1 MKHFILPALCL
12 LLSATLSAQEFSLST
27 NLLDWANLGTA
38 NLQAGVACSRH
49 LSLHAGA
56 RYNNWNFGSVE
67 KGNPFQNRAR
77 TASLGLRWWPW
88 NVSSSWW
95 FGAKAQV
102 EEYNRGGLFRKMKTE
117 EGIAVGA
124 GAGFGYSW
132 LVSDH
137 WNLDLGLGFWAG
149 RARYTLYRCP
159 RCGRILSDVDG
170 RPVRDA
176 WKWFILPSNDVQ
188 VSLTYIF

>member
-1 MKHFILPALCL
+1 MKHHILLAFCL
-12 LLSATLSAQEFSLST
+12 FLTTTISAQEFTLST

-38 NLQAGVACSRH
+38 NLQAGVSLSRH

-56 RYNNWNFGSVE
+56 RYNNWNFGSAE

-117 EGIAVGA
+117 EGLAVGLGM
-124 GAGFGYSW
+124 GAGYSW
-132 LVSDH
+132 LISDH
-137 WNLDLGLGFWAG
+137 WNLDLGLGFWTG

-159 RCGRILSDVDG
+159 RCGRILSSEDG
-170 RPVRDA
+170 RLIRDR
-176 WKWFILPSNDVQ
+176 WKWFLLPSNDVQ

>member
-1 MKHFILPALCL
+1 MKHHILLALCL
-12 LLSATLSAQEFSLST
+12 FLTTTISAQEFTLST

-38 NLQAGVACSRH
+38 NLQAGVSLSRH

-77 TASLGLRWWPW
+77 SASLGLRWWPW

-117 EGIAVGA
+117 EGLAVGLGV
-124 GAGFGYSW
+124 GAGYSW
-132 LVSDH
+132 LISDH
-137 WNLDLGLGFWAG
+137 WNLDLGLGFWTG
-149 RARYTLYRCP
+149 RTRYTLYRCP
-159 RCGRILSDVDG
+159 RCGRILSSEDG
-170 RPVRDA
+170 RLIRDR
-176 WKWFILPSNDVQ
+176 WKWFLLPSNDVQ

>member
-1 MKHFILPALCL
+1 MKHHILLALCL
-12 LLSATLSAQEFSLST
+12 FLTTTISAQEFTLST

-38 NLQAGVACSRH
+38 NLQAGVSLSRH

-77 TASLGLRWWPW
+77 SASLGLRWWPW

-117 EGIAVGA
+117 EGLAVGLGV
-124 GAGFGYSW
+124 GAGYSW
-132 LVSDH
+132 LISDH
-137 WNLDLGLGFWAG
+137 WNLDLGLGFWTG
-149 RARYTLYRCP
+149 RARYPLYRCP
-159 RCGRILSDVDG
+159 RCGRILSSEDG
-170 RPVRDA
+170 RLIRDR
-176 WKWFILPSNDVQ
+176 WKWFLLPSNDVQ